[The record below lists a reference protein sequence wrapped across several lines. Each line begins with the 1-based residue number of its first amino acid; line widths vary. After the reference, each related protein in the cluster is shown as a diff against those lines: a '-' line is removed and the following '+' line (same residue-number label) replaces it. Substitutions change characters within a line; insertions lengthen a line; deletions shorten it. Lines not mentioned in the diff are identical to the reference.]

1 MSLIF
6 VTGIGTGIGKTLV
19 SAIVAEALG
28 ADYWKPV
35 QAGDTETDSEL
46 VRSIVSNPSIQIH
59 PEAYLLKMPAS
70 PHIAARQE
78 GLHIELNDILS
89 KIPSTDKNLVVE
101 GPGGLMVPL
110 NESQF
115 VIDLIKMM
123 NAKVILV
130 ARNYLGSI
138 NHSLLT
144 AMACKQYDIPVLG
157 WIFNDRYLQY
167 EEEIAAWTGLPRI
180 ASIPYAEI
188 IDQDFVKEQAGIV
201 RKNLII

>member
-1 MSLIF
+1 MQPIF

-19 SAIVAEALG
+19 SAILAEALG

-35 QAGDTETDSEL
+35 QAGDSETDSEL
-46 VRSIVSNPSIQIH
+46 VKSLVSNPSIKIH
-59 PEAYLLKMPAS
+59 PEAYRLKMPAS
-70 PHIAARQE
+70 PHIAARE
-78 GLHIELNDILS
+78 ENLHIELKDILS
-89 KIPSTDKNLVVE
+89 KIPSTNNNVIVE

-110 NESQF
+110 NESLF
-115 VIDLIKMM
+115 VIDLIEAM

-144 AMACKQYDIPVLG
+144 AMACKQYNLPVLG

-167 EEEIAAWTGLPRI
+167 EEEIVEWSGYRRI
-180 ASIPYAEI
+180 ASIPFAEI
-188 IDQDFVKEQAGIV
+188 ITQDFVKEQAMIV
-201 RKNLII
+201 RKNLSI